1 MGEEPAAIREQIEQ
15 TRERMGETVD
25 ALGYKADVPS
35 RAKES
40 LAGKVDT
47 LKAKVSGAGSQVAE
61 ATPDGDEL
69 KQGAKRAAGVAQE
82 NPLGLAIGATAVGFL
97 TGMLMPSTKIEDER
111 LGPVA
116 EQVKDQARHTGQEAL
131 EHGKQIAQE
140 TAETA
145 AQKAQ
150 EAVAEVKDKAQESA
164 QGHAEELSDSA
175 KESAEQAQGA
185 ARDAVSG

>member
-15 TRERMGETVD
+15 TRERMGETVE
-25 ALGYKADVPS
+25 ALGHKADVPS

-47 LKAKVSGAGSQVAE
+47 FKARVSGAGSQVAE
-61 ATPDGDEL
+61 ATPDGGEI

-97 TGMLMPSTKIEDER
+97 AGMLIPSTRIEDQR

-116 EQVKDQARHTGQEAL
+116 EQVKDQARQTGQEAL
-131 EHGKQIAQE
+131 EHGKQIVQE
-140 TAETA
+140 TAETGS
-145 AQKAQ
+145 QKAQ
-150 EAVAEVKDKAQESA
+150 EAVAEIKDRVQESA
-164 QGHAEELSDSA
+164 QGHADELSDSA
-175 KESAEQAQGA
+175 KESAEQARGA
-185 ARDAVSG
+185 ARDALSG

>member
-1 MGEEPAAIREQIEQ
+1 MGQEPAAIREQIEQ

-61 ATPDGDEL
+61 ATPDGGEI
-69 KQGAKRAAGVAQE
+69 KQGAKRVAGVAQE
-82 NPLGLAIGATAVGFL
+82 NPLGLAIGATAAGFL
-97 TGMLMPSTKIEDER
+97 AGMLIPSTKIEDER

-164 QGHAEELSDSA
+164 QDHAHELSDSA

-185 ARDAVSG
+185 ARDAVSS